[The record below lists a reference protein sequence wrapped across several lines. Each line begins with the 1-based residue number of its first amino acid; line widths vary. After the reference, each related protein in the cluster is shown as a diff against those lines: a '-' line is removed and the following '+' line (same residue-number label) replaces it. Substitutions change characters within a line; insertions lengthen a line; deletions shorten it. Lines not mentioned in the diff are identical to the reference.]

1 MSERWLASIIFLCL
15 FWLIPRFCL
24 AQKSICYGT
33 SEKGRLEN
41 GVKLPSS
48 GKNFTSYGA
57 IPELAGR
64 TYVHSVVR
72 DIIVDAYKTLLEEHP
87 TKIYKFAETGLEDG
101 GQFKPHKTHQNGS
114 SVDFI
119 VPVLDSKGR
128 SVHLPTTAFN
138 KYGYGIEFDA
148 KGRYKDYRIDYEA
161 LAAHIVTLDKTA
173 KRYKLTLSRVIFDPK
188 LAPNLYNTR
197 YGEYLR
203 ENITIP
209 TKNSWVRHDEHY
221 HVDFNLNCK
230 QLS

>member
-1 MSERWLASIIFLCL
+1 MSTRWSASIIFLCL
-15 FWLIPRFCL
+15 FWLNPSFCL
-24 AQKSICYGT
+24 AQESICYGT

-48 GKNFTSYGA
+48 GKNFTSYGT

-72 DIIVDAYKTLLEEHP
+72 DIVVQAYKALLEDVP
-87 TKIYKFAETGLEDG
+87 NKVYKFAETGLEHG
-101 GQFKPHKTHQNGS
+101 GQLKPHKTHRNGS

-119 VPVLDSKGR
+119 VPVVDSSGH

-148 KGRYKDYRIDYEA
+148 KGRYRDYRIDYEA
-161 LAAHIVTLDKTA
+161 LAVHIVALDKAA
-173 KRYKLTLSRVIFDPK
+173 KSHSLSLRRVIFDPR
-188 LAPNLYNTR
+188 LAPNLYNTS

-203 ENITIP
+203 KNITIP

-230 QLS
+230 PL